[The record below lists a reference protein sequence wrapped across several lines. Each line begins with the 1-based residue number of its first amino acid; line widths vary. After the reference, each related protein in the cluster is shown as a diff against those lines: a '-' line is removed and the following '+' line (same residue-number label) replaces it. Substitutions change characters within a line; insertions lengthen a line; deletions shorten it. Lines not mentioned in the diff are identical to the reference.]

1 RKGTNFLTISKRHA
15 GPTHA
20 VLAFSG
26 VQAVRRS
33 PALPASSAVDHTFSA
48 VLPYSCMLKMQGG
61 AIFFKK
67 NAGRVTAILALK
79 AGKID
84 GKFTFVYK

>member
-1 RKGTNFLTISKRHA
+1 
-15 GPTHA
+15 
-20 VLAFSG
+20 
-26 VQAVRRS
+26 
-33 PALPASSAVDHTFSA
+33 
-48 VLPYSCMLKMQGG
+48 MLKMQGKQF
-61 AIFFKK
+61 FFKK

>member
-1 RKGTNFLTISKRHA
+1 
-15 GPTHA
+15 
-20 VLAFSG
+20 
-26 VQAVRRS
+26 
-33 PALPASSAVDHTFSA
+33 
-48 VLPYSCMLKMQGG
+48 MLKMQGG

>member
-1 RKGTNFLTISKRHA
+1 
-15 GPTHA
+15 
-20 VLAFSG
+20 
-26 VQAVRRS
+26 
-33 PALPASSAVDHTFSA
+33 
-48 VLPYSCMLKMQGG
+48 MLKMQGE

-79 AGKID
+79 AWKID

>member
-1 RKGTNFLTISKRHA
+1 
-15 GPTHA
+15 
-20 VLAFSG
+20 
-26 VQAVRRS
+26 
-33 PALPASSAVDHTFSA
+33 
-48 VLPYSCMLKMQGG
+48 MLKMQGK

>member
-1 RKGTNFLTISKRHA
+1 
-15 GPTHA
+15 
-20 VLAFSG
+20 
-26 VQAVRRS
+26 
-33 PALPASSAVDHTFSA
+33 
-48 VLPYSCMLKMQGG
+48 MLKMQGE

-67 NAGRVTAILALK
+67 NAECVTAILALK